1 MLISPGRI
9 GTSSP
14 ELGVTLS
21 FSDISNFNIL
31 CEYADK
37 EIGLV
42 PELSYGSH
50 MFQDIVESE
59 MFYTAIM
66 DTKGQNSYLNKNYW
80 SDEESV
86 LTRILPSMENYQD
99 IIKVYEVKSSETLTL
114 YADFKNRIAICGKF

>member
-1 MLISPGRI
+1 
-9 GTSSP
+9 
-14 ELGVTLS
+14 
-21 FSDISNFNIL
+21 
-31 CEYADK
+31 
-37 EIGLV
+37 
-42 PELSYGSH
+42 

-99 IIKVYEVKSSETLTL
+99 IIKVYEVKSSETLSL
-114 YADFKNRIAICGKF
+114 YADFKNRIVICGKY